1 MQSQIYHF
9 GHYLWMIDLQLVFY
23 YYPQILL
30 FLDYFGTVA
39 FAITGAFKA
48 IEQKADIV
56 GVVILSSVT
65 GLAGGLI
72 RDVIFG
78 EYPPAALSDPM
89 YLILTIITGFSIFF
103 LYPRLKKHWNIF
115 LKCDA
120 IGLGVFTVIGASISY
135 SIFGPNLL
143 LVSVGG
149 LITATGGGI
158 LRDVLVNE
166 IPLVFV
172 RELYATASFVGV
184 VVFFVL
190 IIFYDPVL
198 AAISGIISATGLRLL
213 AIKYAW
219 NLPKVKT

>member
-1 MQSQIYHF
+1 M
-9 GHYLWMIDLQLVFY
+9 
-23 YYPQILL
+23 L

-72 RDVIFG
+72 RDIIFG
-78 EYPPAALSDPM
+78 KYPPGAVSDPM
-89 YLILTIITGFSIFF
+89 YLVLTAITGFTIFF

-120 IGLGVFTVIGASISY
+120 IGLGVFTVIGASIAY
-135 SIFGPNLL
+135 SIFGPNFL

-166 IPLVFV
+166 VPLVFV
-172 RELYATASFVGV
+172 RELYASASFIGV

-190 IIFYDPVL
+190 ILLSDPVL
-198 AAISGIISATGLRLL
+198 AAISGIITATGLRLI
-213 AIKYAW
+213 AIKYEW